1 MKLLDEGL
9 ERLLA
14 RERCNNAN
22 GRKHA
27 KYAQEA
33 QMQLERKEYAL
44 KWYEYGLDNNL
55 DYISRFMMHWIAFN
69 WMYCESSGGS
79 EWKRIKVFCRQNEQK
94 LLLYDPFDTDE
105 VQVFKEGPVYRVR
118 GAQSNDDPEELC
130 KDIRK
135 GRGNAAKRATSLLLS
150 VYQVRCNLFHRGK
163 SLDNRR
169 DLKLVESSA
178 EIMNGY
184 LRMLLSGFQDSLR

>member
-1 MKLLDEGL
+1 
-9 ERLLA
+9 
-14 RERCNNAN
+14 
-22 GRKHA
+22 
-27 KYAQEA
+27 
-33 QMQLERKEYAL
+33 MQLERKEYAL

-79 EWKRIKVFCRQNEQK
+79 ERKCIKVFCQRNKEK

-105 VQVFKEGPVYRVR
+105 VQVFKEGPVYRTG
-118 GAQSNDDPEELC
+118 GAPSNDDPEELH
-130 KDIRK
+130 KDIRD
-135 GRGNAAKRATSLLLS
+135 GRGNTLERATSLLLS
-150 VYQVRCNLFHRGK
+150 VYQVRCNLFHGGK
-163 SLDNRR
+163 SPDNRR

-184 LRMLLSGFQDSLR
+184 LRVLLSGF